1 MNHLDA
7 AGESYLR
14 HSKEGIRL
22 AARLALASITCFI
35 HSLIPKLFTSTASRI
50 MTTELARIKSRLVET
65 SHIQIRY
72 NTKAG
77 TTDLV
82 WRIIIDGEEFL
93 ANSVVIFGTVYSE
106 QSIVDGIEKFNLACD
121 GMPTWENGMVVI
133 EA

>member
-1 MNHLDA
+1 MNHLDTV
-7 AGESYLR
+7 GESYLR

-22 AARLALASITCFI
+22 AARLAFASIACFI
-35 HSLIPKLFTSTASRI
+35 HSLVPKLFTNTTSQI
-50 MTTELARIKSRLVET
+50 MTTELARVKNRLVTT

-77 TTDLV
+77 TTNLV
-82 WRIIIDGEEFL
+82 WRIIVDGEEFL
-93 ANSVVIFGTVYSE
+93 ASSVVVFGTVYSE

-121 GMPTWENGMVVI
+121 GVPTWENGMVVI